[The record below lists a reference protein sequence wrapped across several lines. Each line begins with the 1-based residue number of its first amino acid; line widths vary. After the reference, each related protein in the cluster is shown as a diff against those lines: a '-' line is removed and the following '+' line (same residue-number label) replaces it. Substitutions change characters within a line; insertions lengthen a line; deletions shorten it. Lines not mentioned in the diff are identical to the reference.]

1 MQSCFVTHRKK
12 LEEVDFADEEFLHK
26 KVKKG
31 VFMRIMVCYEDYED
45 YEDYGVIFQ
54 KIHVAKAA

>member
-26 KVKKG
+26 KVKKRR
-31 VFMRIMVCYEDYED
+31 F
-45 YEDYGVIFQ
+45 YEDYGVLRKIFQ
-54 KIHVAKAA
+54 NIHVAKVLQLCCS

>member
-12 LEEVDFADEEFLHK
+12 LEEVDFVDEEFLHK

-31 VFMRIMVCYEDYED
+31 VFMRIMVC
-45 YEDYGVIFQ
+45 VLRKIFQ

>member
-1 MQSCFVTHRKK
+1 
-12 LEEVDFADEEFLHK
+12 
-26 KVKKG
+26 
-31 VFMRIMVCYEDYED
+31 MRIMVCYEDYED